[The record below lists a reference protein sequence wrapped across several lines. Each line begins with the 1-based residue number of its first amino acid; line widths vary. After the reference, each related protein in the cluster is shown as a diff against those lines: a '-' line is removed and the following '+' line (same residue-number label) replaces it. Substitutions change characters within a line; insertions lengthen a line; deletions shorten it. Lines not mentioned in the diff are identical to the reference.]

1 MKQSF
6 HSGDGAV
13 KAAQDEEQGASLW
26 RSVIADEASSVF
38 GWVPRLWRRVGRWTE
53 LFPWTLLGVVLTALA
68 YAALEW
74 LAYGQLDLVWLVV
87 GYVGL
92 GLTLLAPLLVLIAAV
107 WLRLSSS
114 ERAHGPVAPGDGSP
128 LVLETETYFETGFAR
143 PSLWFLP
150 LVQVRWEWLVPER
163 AEVELVR
170 RDGFLFERVRLPERG
185 HHERIER
192 RMIVSDAFGLSRVR
206 FRVHHEQ
213 AIDVLPRLGALRT
226 LPPLTALA
234 SGDALPHP
242 LGLSEGDRLEL
253 RRYAKGDPA
262 RFIHW
267 KVYSRTGKLMVRMPE
282 RALSVA
288 RRMAAY
294 VIAGEQDDA
303 SCGAARLA
311 IDQRALGHEWVL
323 GTDGQPG
330 GVTRADEALEA
341 IVRSSELRGD
351 KAGAGLSGFIERVEQ
366 TGPASYVLFVPPHT
380 GPWTAAVARMARGRT
395 LRIVVGVDGLL
406 NELKP
411 AWWQRV
417 LMVPSRVTGV
427 DPVKLEQLIA
437 ELSRLGAHV
446 SVLDRTSGR
455 VLGAA
460 HLAHGLREAAIAS
473 SAYVADAKAV
483 GS

>member
-1 MKQSF
+1 
-6 HSGDGAV
+6 V
-13 KAAQDEEQGASLW
+13 VAQDEEQGARLW
-26 RSVIADEASSVF
+26 RSVLAAE
-38 GWVPRLWRRVGRWTE
+38 WRRIGRWTE
-53 LFPWTLLGVVLTALA
+53 LFPWTPLGVVLTALA

-92 GLTLLAPLLVLIAAV
+92 GLTLLAPLLVLVAAV
-107 WLRLSSS
+107 WLRVSSPD
-114 ERAHGPVAPGDGSP
+114 RAHRQAQQGAP
-128 LVLETETYFETGFAR
+128 LVLETATFFETGFVR

-150 LVQVRWEWLVPER
+150 LVQVRWEWLAPER

-170 RDGFLFERVRLPERG
+170 RDGQLFERVRLPERG

-206 FRVHHEQ
+206 FRLHYSQ
-213 AIDVLPRLGALRT
+213 AIEVLPRLGALRA

-242 LGLSEGDRLEL
+242 FGLSEGDRLEL
-253 RRYAKGDPA
+253 RRYEKGDPA

-282 RALSVA
+282 RALSIA
-288 RRMAAY
+288 RRMAAF
-294 VIAGEQDDA
+294 VIAGDQDDA
-303 SCGAARLA
+303 SAGAARLA

-323 GTDGQPG
+323 GTDANPG
-330 GVTRADEALEA
+330 GVTRSDEALEA
-341 IVRSSELRGD
+341 IVRSVEQRGAQ
-351 KAGAGLSGFIERVEQ
+351 AGSGLPGFVERVEQ
-366 TGPASYVLFVPPHT
+366 GGPASYVLFVPPHE
-380 GPWTAAVARMARGRT
+380 GPWTAAVTRIARGRS

-406 NELKP
+406 STIAP
-411 AWWQRV
+411 TWWQRL
-417 LMVPSRVTGV
+417 LMAPERTTGV
-427 DPVKLEQLIA
+427 DPQKLELLLAQL
-437 ELSRLGAHV
+437 SKLGAHV

-460 HLAHGLREAAIAS
+460 HLVQGMREAAIAS
-473 SAYVADAKAV
+473 SAYVTDAKAV
-483 GS
+483 SS